1 MYILPVIYNLSNSK
15 TDIEVI
21 VVFYVI
27 DTALIPFLENLQEC
41 RRKLVLVLRAG
52 IHFIPAQS
60 LGCSRIP
67 GRPEPLAS

>member
-1 MYILPVIYNLSNSK
+1 MYILAVIYNLSNSK

-41 RRKLVLVLRAG
+41 RRKLVLLYALVSVSYQLN
-52 IHFIPAQS
+52 
-60 LGCSRIP
+60 L
-67 GRPEPLAS
+67 